1 VIRMLE
7 GLPDNVVGFE
17 AIGQVDAG
25 DYQKVLDPA
34 VAAALQTQDK
44 LRLLYILG
52 ADFQGYTG
60 GAMWE
65 DTKLGA
71 GNWQAWEK
79 IAVVTDTKWLA
90 DAVKAFGWI
99 VPGEVRVY
107 PSDQVDEARGWVA
120 S

>member
-1 VIRMLE
+1 MLE

-25 DYQKVLDPA
+25 DYKTVLDRA
-34 VAAALQTQDK
+34 VEAALQTHDK
-44 LRLLYILG
+44 LRLLYVLG
-52 ADFQGYTG
+52 ADFRGYTG
-60 GAMWE
+60 GALWE

-79 IAVVTDTKWLA
+79 IAVVTDTGWLA
-90 DAVKAFGWI
+90 DGVKAIGWM
-99 VPGEVRVY
+99 VPGQVRVY
-107 PSDQVDEARGWVA
+107 PTDQVKDAKDWVA